1 MTNIEMKN
9 RIIDYVSGMI
19 FGYGFGMITGVY
31 LL

>member
-1 MTNIEMKN
+1 MTNIELKN

-19 FGYGFGMITGVY
+19 FGYGFGMVTGVY